1 MRIVKLIAA
10 MDRLDKAGI
19 WAYLTNTLRLL
30 FPENERAMLKA
41 LARHE
46 KAGLIVRVAR
56 GLYVNPRARSLPA
69 DALSALVPFLRPW
82 DFNYLSLESALSEAG
97 WISQIPS
104 RLTVMTTGRSQTFET
119 PYGTLEFVHTAQRP
133 DKLRGDLVFDTRREL
148 AVATPARAL
157 RDLKRVGRNLDLV
170 VLDGN
175 QNVPAHTY

>member
-1 MRIVKLIAA
+1 MFVRELITA
-10 MDRLDKAGI
+10 MDRWDKAGI
-19 WAYLTNTLRLL
+19 WAYSLNTLRLL

-46 KAGLIVRVAR
+46 RAGLITHVAR
-56 GLYVNPRARSLPA
+56 GLYVNPRARSMPP
-69 DALSALVPFLRPW
+69 DALNALVPFLRPW

-104 RLTVMTTGRSQTFET
+104 RLTMMTTGRSQTFKT

-133 DKLRGDLVFDTRREL
+133 DKLRSDLIFDARREL

-157 RDLKRVGRNLDLV
+157 RDLKRVGRNLNLV
-170 VLDGN
+170 TLHGN
-175 QNVPAHTY
+175 QNAPTHTH